1 MVFSIIKTLTIW
13 YSEILLIYK
22 YFHVSFL
29 LSELSLLSLRV
40 RLVLVK
46 NLQGRDNCNT
56 DEHLLHGFLHKFSV
70 ICIVYHSLLLIYQ
83 NLKLRI
89 SLILFN

>member
-1 MVFSIIKTLTIW
+1 MTVFKLTMVFSIIKTLTIW
-13 YSEILLIYK
+13 YDETLLIYK

-46 NLQGRDNCNT
+46 NFQVRRGSPKMV
-56 DEHLLHGFLHKFSV
+56 EE
-70 ICIVYHSLLLIYQ
+70 
-83 NLKLRI
+83 
-89 SLILFN
+89 